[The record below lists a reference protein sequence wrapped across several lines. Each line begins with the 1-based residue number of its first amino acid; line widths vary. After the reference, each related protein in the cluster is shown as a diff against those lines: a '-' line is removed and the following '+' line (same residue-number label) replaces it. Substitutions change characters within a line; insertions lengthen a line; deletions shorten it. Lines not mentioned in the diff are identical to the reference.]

1 MNRGPESNK
10 ATIIECTSTHTMKCL
25 VLNSKNY

>member
-1 MNRGPESNK
+1 MMNKGPGSNK
-10 ATIIECTSTHTMKCL
+10 ATIIEYTHTMKCL